1 MGVSAPL
8 YLTHVLS
15 IPSHWSV
22 LPNCVRVT
30 VVLFP
35 NNLGFRNTLEK
46 SFYILLYLFWGMLG
60 LHCCVGFSVVGESR
74 GYFLVVVHRL
84 LTVVASLVADHR
96 CVDSVVV
103 APKL

>member
-1 MGVSAPL
+1 
-8 YLTHVLS
+8 
-15 IPSHWSV
+15 
-22 LPNCVRVT
+22 
-30 VVLFP
+30 
-35 NNLGFRNTLEK
+35 
-46 SFYILLYLFWGMLG
+46 MLG
-60 LHCCVGFSVVGESR
+60 LHYCVGFSLVGESR

>member
-1 MGVSAPL
+1 MKS
-8 YLTHVLS
+8 YLLPDFLNNFINLFFAVL
-15 IPSHWSV
+15 
-22 LPNCVRVT
+22 
-30 VVLFP
+30 
-35 NNLGFRNTLEK
+35 TLH
-46 SFYILLYLFWGMLG
+46 F
-60 LHCCVGFSVVGESR
+60 CVGFSLVGESR